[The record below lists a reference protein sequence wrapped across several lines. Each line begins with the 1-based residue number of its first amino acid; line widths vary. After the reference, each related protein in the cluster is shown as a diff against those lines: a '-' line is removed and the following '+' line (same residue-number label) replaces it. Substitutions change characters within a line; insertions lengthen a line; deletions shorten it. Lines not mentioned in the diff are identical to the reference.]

1 MAELALRF
9 RALVAQSMTGLMS
22 KALVC
27 AMLSL
32 ISAVYAR
39 KMFLGSAD
47 VLSMG
52 IAVLPMVVVSLGFFI
67 VLINIAL
74 GSEGEKIV

>member
-1 MAELALRF
+1 MAELVLRF
-9 RALVAQSMTGLMS
+9 KALIAQSMTGLMS

-32 ISAVYAR
+32 ISAVYAHE
-39 KMFLGSAD
+39 MFLASAD

-52 IAVLPMVVVSLGFFI
+52 IAVLPMVVVAFGFLI

-74 GSEGEKIV
+74 GSEGEQIV